1 LESIKK
7 LIENYFRAPSSL
19 LILFPYLVNLFLNS
33 KLENKLLG
41 VVIIFIGIDLIII
54 KLKKKYMREVLYI
67 SFLVIFFYSKIFFN
81 DTEII
86 IHELRFRE
94 FFVIFSAI
102 VFLIISAI
110 IRLKSGA
117 KIINIFFLIFG
128 CTFFLNTESNK
139 FFSKDYLLAQNNFK
153 YEKKLL
159 NNDASSSPVIFILF
173 DELSSSKE
181 IYNYTQDSTDLTFD
195 ISLKKLGFKL
205 ISNFYSN
212 STHTKFSMPSIF
224 NFNLHT
230 NSFLLD
236 SIEKIQ
242 NNVTIQKSFYWLA
255 SNNLLVD
262 SLNKKS
268 IKSYS
273 YGLFPFNNGVV
284 DEDFIYW
291 WPSFSDPLRLFKNES
306 FLKEFFQDSLL
317 KAIESVFIDR
327 TSVEEFKVN
336 VFEKLKSLNPEENS
350 FYYFHFFAPHEPY
363 TWKNEYIGKTNEDLT
378 SDEELDEHIKFR
390 RFILS
395 KTLPLI
401 KSKKFKNCRI
411 VISGDHGFRFNKK
424 NINPNLTNLYLYN
437 YPEDILKSISSVQ
450 DIGYLIQNSFKKVN

>member
-1 LESIKK
+1 MESSKTKI
-7 LIENYFRAPSSL
+7 LENYLRAPSSL

-33 KLENKLLG
+33 RLENKLFGIL
-41 VVIIFIGIDLIII
+41 IIFIGIDFLNI
-54 KLKKKYMREVLYI
+54 KLKKIYIWEALYI
-67 SFLVIFFYSKIFFN
+67 SFLVIFFYCKIFFN

-86 IHELRFRE
+86 IHDLRFRE

-102 VFLIISAI
+102 VFLIILGI
-110 IRLKSGA
+110 LRLNNGA
-117 KIINIFFLIFG
+117 KIINIFFLMFG
-128 CTFFLNTESNK
+128 CTFFFNTESNK
-139 FFSKDYLLAQNNFK
+139 FYNKDYLLAQNNFN
-153 YEKKLL
+153 YEEKLL
-159 NNDASSSPVIFILF
+159 NKDASSSPVIFLLF

-181 IYNYTQDSTDLTFD
+181 IYNHTQDSTDLTFD
-195 ISLKKLGFKL
+195 ISLEKEGFKV

-224 NFNLHT
+224 NFNLHS
-230 NSFLLD
+230 NSYLLD

-273 YGLFPFNNGVV
+273 YGLFPFNNGVIN
-284 DEDFIYW
+284 EDFIYW
-291 WPSFSDPLRLFKNES
+291 WPSFLDPLRLFNNES

-317 KAIESVFIDR
+317 KAIESVFVDI

-336 VFEKLKSLNPEENS
+336 VFEKFKSLNPEENS
-350 FYYFHFFAPHEPY
+350 FYYFHFFAPHEPF
-363 TWKNEYIGKTNEDLT
+363 TWKNEYIGKTSEGLT
-378 SDEELDEHIKFR
+378 SDEELEEHIKFR

-395 KTLPLI
+395 KTLSLI

-424 NINPNLTNLYLYN
+424 YINPNLTNLYLYN
-437 YPEDILKSISSVQ
+437 YPEDILKNISSVQ
-450 DIGYLIQNSFKKVN
+450 DIGYLIKNSFK